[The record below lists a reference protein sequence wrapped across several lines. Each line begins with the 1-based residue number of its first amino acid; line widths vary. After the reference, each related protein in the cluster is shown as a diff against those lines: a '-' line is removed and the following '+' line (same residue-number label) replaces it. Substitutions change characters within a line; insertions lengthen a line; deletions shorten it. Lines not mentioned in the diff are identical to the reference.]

1 MKSYTITQTNA
12 PITHV
17 VKAHSEL
24 GAITKCMEKYY
35 ENWHGPKVVN
45 GLYEIYNTLGM
56 KLSLKIV

>member
-1 MKSYTITQTNA
+1 MKSYTITQTNT

-24 GAITKCMEKYY
+24 EAVNKCMNKYY
-35 ENWHGPKVVN
+35 ASWYGPKVVN
-45 GLYEIYNTLGM
+45 GLYEIYNSLGM